1 MSTFLAINWG
11 NAITVTFFG
20 FAVVF
25 IVLVLLIFVL
35 QLFGSIMSKSSKKP
49 AAAAAQAVMLL
60 LAMPVPMAAV
70 AAEAKEESGDMT
82 AEENAAIAMAIYQY
96 CFGVHDEESLVLT
109 FHEQEEHYHPWN
121 SKIIGINKFN
131 KQ

>member
-11 NAITVTFFG
+11 NALVVTFFG
-20 FAVVF
+20 FAVVLT
-25 IVLVLLIFVL
+25 VLVLLIFVL
-35 QLFGSIMSKSSKKP
+35 LGFGSIVTAMEKKSSKSAATTP
-49 AAAAAQAVMLL
+49 AAAAV
-60 LAMPVPMAAV
+60 
-70 AAEAKEESGDMT
+70 EAKEENGLT

-96 CFGVHDEESLVLT
+96 CFGIHDEESLVLT

>member
-11 NAITVTFFG
+11 NALVVTFFG
-20 FAVVF
+20 FAVVLT
-25 IVLVLLIFVL
+25 VLVLLIFVL
-35 QLFGSIMSKSSKKP
+35 QGFGSIVTAMEKKSSKSAATTP
-49 AAAAAQAVMLL
+49 AAAAV
-60 LAMPVPMAAV
+60 
-70 AAEAKEESGDMT
+70 EAKEENGLT

-96 CFGVHDEESLVLT
+96 CFGIHDEESLVLT

>member
-11 NAITVTFFG
+11 NALTVTFFG
-20 FAVVF
+20 FAVVLT
-25 IVLVLLIFVL
+25 VLVLLIFVL
-35 QLFGSIMSKSSKKP
+35 QLFGKIVSVMEKKTTNSAKP
-49 AAAAAQAVMLL
+49 ATVS
-60 LAMPVPMAAV
+60 
-70 AAEAKEESGDMT
+70 AESTEENGLT
-82 AEENAAIAMAIYQY
+82 AEENAAVAMAIYQY
-96 CFGVHDEESLVLT
+96 CFGIHDEESLVLT

>member
-11 NAITVTFFG
+11 NALVVTFFG
-20 FAVVF
+20 FAVVL

-35 QLFGSIMSKSSKKP
+35 QGFGSIVTAMEKKSSKSAAP
-49 AAAAAQAVMLL
+49 ATTPAT
-60 LAMPVPMAAV
+60 AAV
-70 AAEAKEESGDMT
+70 ETKEDNGLT

-96 CFGVHDEESLVLT
+96 CFGIHDEESLVLT

>member
-1 MSTFLAINWG
+1 MSTFVAINWG
-11 NAITVTFFG
+11 NALVVTFFG
-20 FAVVF
+20 FAVVLT
-25 IVLVLLIFVL
+25 VLVLLIFVL
-35 QLFGSIMSKSSKKP
+35 QGFGSLVTAMEKKTSKSATPATTP
-49 AAAAAQAVMLL
+49 AAAAV
-60 LAMPVPMAAV
+60 
-70 AAEAKEESGDMT
+70 ETKEDNGLT

-96 CFGVHDEESLVLT
+96 CFGIHDEESLVLT

>member
-11 NAITVTFFG
+11 NALVVTFFG
-20 FAVVF
+20 FAVVLT
-25 IVLVLLIFVL
+25 VLVLLIFVL
-35 QLFGSIMSKSSKKP
+35 QGFGSIVTAMEKKSSKSAVPTTP
-49 AAAAAQAVMLL
+49 AAAAV
-60 LAMPVPMAAV
+60 
-70 AAEAKEESGDMT
+70 EAKEENGLT

-96 CFGVHDEESLVLT
+96 CFGIHDEESLVLT

-121 SKIIGINKFN
+121 SKIIGINKYN

>member
-1 MSTFLAINWG
+1 MSTFLATNWG

-35 QLFGSIMSKSSKKP
+35 LLFGSIMSKSSKKP
-49 AAAAAQAVMLL
+49 ATVAAQAV
-60 LAMPVPMAAV
+60 
-70 AAEAKEESGDMT
+70 AAETKKESGDMT

-131 KQ
+131 K

>member
-11 NAITVTFFG
+11 NALTVTFFG
-20 FAVVF
+20 FAVVLT
-25 IVLVLLIFVL
+25 VLVLLIFVL
-35 QLFGSIMSKSSKKP
+35 LLFGKLVNVFDKKSANNVKSTP
-49 AAAAAQAVMLL
+49 
-60 LAMPVPMAAV
+60 AV
-70 AAEAKEESGDMT
+70 ATESTEENGLT

-96 CFGVHDEESLVLT
+96 CFGIHDEESLVLT
-109 FHEQEEHYHPWN
+109 FHEQEDHSHPWN